1 MKKRLAI
8 FVIILVLFIS
18 PHNVSADDLDINSWI
33 VEAHLNDDGS
43 LNIIKDI
50 SYYFGSDFNGVY
62 VDIALDNIISIDNIQ
77 VAQVV
82 NGEEREYTQ
91 DQKAKKGQDGVF
103 SINSN
108 NDNANIM
115 IFSPS
120 AHESKTFRLEYTLY
134 NVAVIHSDTAELYY
148 KFLGKNNETPIDYF
162 SANIYL
168 PQFKQDDIN
177 IFAHGPSNGNIFFDN
192 QSIKL
197 EVTNVPSNT
206 FVEARVLFP
215 LDYLPFASRTGTSS
229 LSDILDE
236 ERVFINQIIED
247 EAKRQERISLSN
259 NLSVGLSAIALL
271 IFTVILRR
279 FRRHPDLFNEMTSIY
294 PDDISPA
301 ELSLFMNSI
310 IGPRSYISTLLD
322 FARKEYLSI
331 ETSKSKNDLKRSKD
345 TNNYIFVK
353 KDNYSGNLLSHEE
366 YLIDWLFKDIAD
378 GIRVSTDDINYYRKK
393 NPRRFQ
399 KSQTEWQKLVR
410 DELKLRGFYDHN
422 SKKYGIIGLIISLIL
437 ITISVIS
444 LILGAMVGILLL
456 VIGMVLLVYSIYLF
470 QRKSDRGYIQHR
482 LWKDFKKDNSNI
494 DVENLGL
501 TRDLSIIYLIA
512 LGLPMKDLNNY
523 RQSIGMDYYPIYWG
537 YYYFM
542 MNSKGG
548 SSFEDK
554 FNNSFYGSAG
564 TTTANSSSFGGGGGF
579 TGGGGG
585 GVGGSGSGGF

>member
-177 IFAHGPSNGNIFFDN
+177 IFAHGPSNGNIFFEN

>member
-108 NDNANIM
+108 DNNANIM

-134 NVAVIHSDTAELYY
+134 NVAAAHSDTAELYY
-148 KFLGKNNETPIDYF
+148 KFLGENNETPIDYF

-168 PQFKQDDIN
+168 PQFTQDDIN

-197 EVTNVPSNT
+197 EVANVPSNT

-236 ERVFINQIIED
+236 ERVLINQIIED

>member
-50 SYYFGSDFNGVY
+50 SYYFDSDFNGVY

-108 NDNANIM
+108 DNNANIM

-134 NVAVIHSDTAELYY
+134 NVAAAHSDTAELYY
-148 KFLGKNNETPIDYF
+148 KFLGENNETPIDYF

-168 PQFKQDDIN
+168 PQFTQDDIN

-197 EVTNVPSNT
+197 EVANVPSNT

-236 ERVFINQIIED
+236 ERVLINQIIED